1 MLKIFRYF
9 INVKVKFLTFFSQ
22 CHPRLGHQL
31 GDHRSHAAQST
42 PDLSVKCTPLLLSS
56 LQSSSLSFE
65 MIHFFQV
72 NILSVGKAVH
82 QRRRLSNC

>member
-42 PDLSVKCTPLLLSS
+42 PDLSVKCTRLLLSS
-56 LQSSSLSFE
+56 LQSSSLSFG
-65 MIHFFQV
+65 MIHLTPV
-72 NILSVGKAVH
+72 NFLSAGEVH
-82 QRRRLSNC
+82 